1 MTLLLQLLA
10 GFVVFATFWA
20 TIPRFEW
27 WFRVADFPRNQLIFS
42 GLVALIG
49 LLWLG
54 AFDSRW
60 QMGLILLLLIASVY
74 GVALY
79 VFVEET
85 SANGK
90 AKITRLS
97 SEIVGCQCVDDQ
109 SK

>member
-1 MTLLLQLLA
+1 M
-10 GFVVFATFWA
+10 
-20 TIPRFEW
+20 
-27 WFRVADFPRNQLIFS
+27 
-42 GLVALIG
+42 VALIG

-60 QMGLILLLLIASVY
+60 QMVDFTVAYCAGYANVH

-85 SANGK
+85 SASGT

-109 SK
+109 SNKQALIDPYPYASNLILY

>member
-1 MTLLLQLLA
+1 MKKRL
-10 GFVVFATFWA
+10 
-20 TIPRFEW
+20 I
-27 WFRVADFPRNQLIFS
+27 RVAENNEVKVSNVKFEFSADWIDFTAAYCA
-42 GLVALIG
+42 GY
-49 LLWLG
+49 
-54 AFDSRW
+54 
-60 QMGLILLLLIASVY
+60 ASVY